1 MAENLPCAPKRAGIH
16 SPREDRALTNG
27 KKKSKYSWW
36 ILETGEYGGSA
47 SAISAPSPR
56 PALKEKTSRRRQTCS
71 FTSGC
76 VGRDPERNANGTPG
90 SAAHKDPRS
99 LGTRKDL
106 NPLRGNKAA
115 RCPPAASGAAMEY
128 CRGRRLKSGNTAEG
142 RGFRIP
148 ASKTWSRTLASGR

>member
-1 MAENLPCAPKRAGIH
+1 MLLKVFLNLWHLLHCGGKSALCGEESRH
-16 SPREDRALTNG
+16 SLSVEEIKPLQMEK
-27 KKKSKYSWW
+27 KKKSKYLWW
-36 ILETGEYGGSA
+36 ILEAGEYGGSA
-47 SAISAPSPR
+47 SAISASSPR

-90 SAAHKDPRS
+90 SAAHKDLRS
-99 LGTRKDL
+99 LDSRKDL

-115 RCPPAASGAAMEY
+115 RCPPAVSGAAVRY

-142 RGFRIP
+142 
-148 ASKTWSRTLASGR
+148 

>member
-1 MAENLPCAPKRAGIH
+1 MASSALWRKISLVRRREPAFTLR
-16 SPREDRALTNG
+16 REDQALTNG
-27 KKKSKYSWW
+27 EKKSKYLWW
-36 ILETGEYGGSA
+36 ILEYGGSA
-47 SAISAPSPR
+47 SAISASSPR
-56 PALKEKTSRRRQTCS
+56 PALKEKMSRRRQTCS

-99 LGTRKDL
+99 LDSRKDL

-115 RCPPAASGAAMEY
+115 RRPPAVSGAAIEY

-142 RGFRIP
+142 
-148 ASKTWSRTLASGR
+148 